1 MYKQGLSILIPV
13 FNRNCCALVQELHA
27 QAVNCGIDF
36 EIIVVED
43 GSTNPKYVDQNRPVA
58 AIDHVRYIIHEKNM
72 GRAIIRNWLAD
83 KAEYDTLLFLD
94 CDVDILD
101 PDYLKRYLDNK
112 ASVVCG
118 GLCIGG
124 DANKL
129 RHSLRYHY
137 EKTHE
142 KEYTAKQRK
151 RNPYKNFRTTNFLIE
166 HKVMESCRFDERF
179 RQYGYEDVIFGKT
192 LKQNGIII
200 SHIENPVYLTRFESN
215 TYFMTKTEE
224 ALHTLYKFRK
234 DIAPYSRLLQHV
246 EVLKK
251 IGLLPV
257 LRLIYRSSI
266 GYYLLRN
273 LNGERPVS
281 QLYNLYK
288 LMFFA
293 SLKP

>member
-1 MYKQGLSILIPV
+1 M
-13 FNRNCCALVQELHA
+13 
-27 QAVNCGIDF
+27 
-36 EIIVVED
+36 
-43 GSTNPKYVDQNRPVA
+43 
-58 AIDHVRYIIHEKNM
+58 
-72 GRAIIRNWLAD
+72 
-83 KAEYDTLLFLD
+83 
-94 CDVDILD
+94 
-101 PDYLKRYLDNK
+101 
-112 ASVVCG
+112 VCG

-166 HKVMESCRFDERF
+166 HKVMEGCRFDERF

-215 TYFMTKTEE
+215 TYFMIKTEE
-224 ALHTLYKFRK
+224 AMHTLYKFRK

-266 GYYLLRN
+266 GYYLMRN

>member
-13 FNRNCCALVQELHA
+13 FNRNCCALVQELHV

-58 AIDHVRYIIHEKNM
+58 AIDHVRYIIHEENM

-151 RNPYKNFRTTNFLIE
+151 RNP
-166 HKVMESCRFDERF
+166 
-179 RQYGYEDVIFGKT
+179 
-192 LKQNGIII
+192 
-200 SHIENPVYLTRFESN
+200 
-215 TYFMTKTEE
+215 
-224 ALHTLYKFRK
+224 
-234 DIAPYSRLLQHV
+234 
-246 EVLKK
+246 
-251 IGLLPV
+251 
-257 LRLIYRSSI
+257 
-266 GYYLLRN
+266 
-273 LNGERPVS
+273 
-281 QLYNLYK
+281 
-288 LMFFA
+288 
-293 SLKP
+293 